1 MTTTVRQKRVRK
13 RINWKRFGIFLTC
26 GLLFFLLMVGSSI
39 YTILLS
45 ITGKNQSPGTVQGEE
60 VLPPKIGERVNVLLL
75 GVDAGVVE
83 GSNRRGPSRTDTM
96 MVASFDPETLEAGI
110 LSIPRDTRVNIPG
123 KGINKINAAHAFGG
137 PLLAKKTVE
146 GLLDLPIHYYVKVNL
161 EGFEQIVDA
170 LGGIELVI
178 EEDMNY
184 WDPVQDLRINLKA
197 SPEPQL
203 LNGYDALGYVR
214 YRGDGGG
221 DIGRIP
227 RQQEFIRVLAD
238 KLLDMSTVWKI
249 PELVGIFTRNVE
261 TDMDVLQIIQYAEK
275 ARKMNLEDLEIET
288 LAGIDRYIDG
298 ISYWLADEEGMAE
311 QVDRVLKGIN
321 REENRDIRVQILNG
335 NGKSGDASKVAAE
348 MRRYGFNV
356 VAVANADHFDYE
368 ESLIVNHGEDI
379 QPARKVARATGIS
392 RISQGEPLV
401 LDDEKEVDITVIIG
415 KNR

>member
-1 MTTTVRQKRVRK
+1 
-13 RINWKRFGIFLTC
+13 
-26 GLLFFLLMVGSSI
+26 
-39 YTILLS
+39 
-45 ITGKNQSPGTVQGEE
+45 
-60 VLPPKIGERVNVLLL
+60 
-75 GVDAGVVE
+75 
-83 GSNRRGPSRTDTM
+83 
-96 MVASFDPETLEAGI
+96 
-110 LSIPRDTRVNIPG
+110 
-123 KGINKINAAHAFGG
+123 
-137 PLLAKKTVE
+137 
-146 GLLDLPIHYYVKVNL
+146 
-161 EGFEQIVDA
+161 
-170 LGGIELVI
+170 
-178 EEDMNY
+178 
-184 WDPVQDLRINLKA
+184 
-197 SPEPQL
+197 
-203 LNGYDALGYVR
+203 
-214 YRGDGGG
+214 
-221 DIGRIP
+221 
-227 RQQEFIRVLAD
+227 
-238 KLLDMSTVWKI
+238 
-249 PELVGIFTRNVE
+249 
-261 TDMDVLQIIQYAEK
+261 MDVLQIVQYAEK